1 MKTKLSALI
10 LSIALGIS
18 PLMAVPAQAS
28 MGDCTV
34 EGSSAVCTGDDQ
46 QAVHGNTS
54 ITDLILENAPIKGD
68 VLKSMTA
75 LNRLAYNGPID
86 VDLRE
91 FLNAPALAQLEITFD
106 TKPVRVLAGTEFKL
120 QTFRGF
126 DGEPFSLEI
135 GDYFTNDGWTDPPV
149 KQVGFNTFVAPRA
162 THIRFLD
169 GYYGGQHKADGR
181 SLQYNIHVGEQYVVS
196 AYEELSWLGTGKLQA
211 SYTPFGEASI
221 LNPSATTVPVG
232 TWVTAAG
239 SKTSTG
245 FAMKTNCTWSRGSTV
260 VQKSKSGD
268 SGGCAY
274 KLSKADS
281 GKKLTV
287 KATHHEYWG
296 ETEYWQ
302 STTETFSRI
311 FTVQDPILLKLG
323 RIDSA
328 QVGKKLTAK
337 FSNAPSGVKLKY
349 QWLRAGERIKG
360 ATKSTYTPTTADLG
374 KRLAYSVTGSKSGMY
389 PVVHTSYDTS
399 RVTKG
404 KYTVT
409 KAPRISGKTVY
420 GQTLKVN
427 PGTRSTKPGKF
438 RYQWLRDG
446 KTIKN
451 ATKTTYKL
459 GLSDTGRNISVRV
472 TASGPGFA
480 TQTSTTAKTKKVAKA
495 KFTVKKGASVSGK
508 MKVGSKL
515 TVKPGSWSPKP
526 EKYKYRW
533 YRSGAPISKA
543 TKSTYKVTSRDL
555 GKVVYVKVTGSKKG
569 YASKTSTSSVK

>member
-1 MKTKLSALI
+1 M
-10 LSIALGIS
+10 
-18 PLMAVPAQAS
+18 PAQAS

-46 QAVHGNTS
+46 QAVQGNTS
-54 ITDLILENAPIKGD
+54 ITDLSLENAPIKGD

-106 TKPVRVLAGTEFKL
+106 TKPIRVLAGTEFKL
-120 QTFRGF
+120 QTFKGF

-149 KQVGFNTFVAPRA
+149 KQVGFNTFVAPKA
-162 THIRFLD
+162 TRMRFLD
-169 GYYGGQHKADGR
+169 GYYEGQHKADGR

-211 SYTPFGEASI
+211 SYAPFGEASI

-239 SKTSTG
+239 SKTSSG
-245 FAMKTNCTWSRGSTV
+245 SAMKTNCTWSRGSTV

-274 KLSKADS
+274 KLRKADS

-287 KATHHEYWG
+287 KATHHEYRG

-302 STTETFSRI
+302 STTETFSKT

-337 FSNAPSGVKLKY
+337 VSNAPSGVKLKY
-349 QWLRAGERIKG
+349 QWLRAGKNIKG
-360 ATKSTYTPTTADLG
+360 ATKSTYAPAAADLG
-374 KRLAYSVTGSKSGMY
+374 KRLSYTVTGSKTGMY
-389 PVVHTSYDTS
+389 PVVHTSDYTS
-399 RVTKG
+399 QVIKG
-404 KYTVT
+404 NYTVT
-409 KAPRISGKTVY
+409 KAPNIGGKVVY

-438 RYQWLRDG
+438 KYQWLRDG

-459 GLSDTGRNISVRV
+459 GLSDVGRKISVRV
-472 TASGPGFA
+472 TASGSGFA
-480 TQTSTTAKTKKVAKA
+480 TQTSTTSKTKTVAKA

-508 MKVGSKL
+508 VKVGSKL
-515 TVKPGSWSPKP
+515 TAKPGSWSPKP
-526 EKYKYRW
+526 EKYKYQW

-543 TKSTYKVTSRDL
+543 TKSTYKVTLRDR
-555 GKVVYVKVTGSKKG
+555 GKVVYVKVTASKKG
-569 YASKTSTSSVK
+569 YVSKTTTSSVR